1 MQLPGTVE
9 ADWDTHDPHHRPPSF
24 SPHHVDD
31 WYNQA
36 HCAQSEEDAGE
47 DGQGG
52 RDLVRRGGLHD
63 RRTCLS
69 SGGRIAT
76 LAFCLVDKDIDI
88 EGFLRFWLNVTSQ
101 HASGARSVRSYIGIK
116 LISA

>member
-1 MQLPGTVE
+1 MQLPGAIE

-36 HCAQSEEDAGE
+36 HCAQSKEDAGE

-52 RDLVRRGGLHD
+52 RNLVRRGGLHD
-63 RRTCLS
+63 RRSRLS
-69 SGGRIAT
+69 SEGDIAM
-76 LAFCLVDKDIDI
+76 LGFCLVDKDI
-88 EGFLRFWLNVTSQ
+88 EGFLRFPLKVTSQ
-101 HASGARSVRSYIGIK
+101 HASGARSVRSYIGIN
-116 LISA
+116 